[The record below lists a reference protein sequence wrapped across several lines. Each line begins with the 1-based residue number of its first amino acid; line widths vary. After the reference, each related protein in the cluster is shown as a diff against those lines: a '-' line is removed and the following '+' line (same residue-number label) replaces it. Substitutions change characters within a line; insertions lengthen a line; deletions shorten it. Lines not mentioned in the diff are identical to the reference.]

1 MVPDFPLLLKNTVDY
16 FFPATLNGYVY
27 DIGQTVQ
34 IHARANEL
42 TVTGPET
49 ELNLQTFP
57 SEMTVVRPGT
67 YTMSQLPMSGEV
79 VIENIFV
86 KIPAAESNINPV
98 ESTLTNPYFFEET
111 DSDNVDLLFYFAL
124 AVVTLLF
131 LEWWLKSRE
140 QI

>member
-1 MVPDFPLLLKNTVDY
+1 
-16 FFPATLNGYVY
+16 
-27 DIGQTVQ
+27 
-34 IHARANEL
+34 
-42 TVTGPET
+42 
-49 ELNLQTFP
+49 
-57 SEMTVVRPGT
+57 MTVVRPGT